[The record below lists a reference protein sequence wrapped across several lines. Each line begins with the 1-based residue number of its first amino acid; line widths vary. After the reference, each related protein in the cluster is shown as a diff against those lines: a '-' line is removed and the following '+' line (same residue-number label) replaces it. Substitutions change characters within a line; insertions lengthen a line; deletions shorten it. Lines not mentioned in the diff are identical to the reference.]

1 MATSVALDEGW
12 EIPFVGSLEAFRA
25 WARSDDFPD
34 RGRIDYLAGR
44 IEVDMSPEDYYAHGG
59 LKIEVIGVLRD
70 LVKAGDLG
78 DLRSDRTR
86 VSTPEADLSAEPDLV
101 FISFETF
108 ASGRARLVP
117 KVTEEADRYVEVE
130 GAPDLVVEIVSDRS
144 VVKDTVRLLA
154 AYWQAG
160 IPEYWLMDARG
171 NELVFRIYR
180 HGLSGYE
187 PAPTGAEGYQHS
199 RVFDRWFRLAR
210 RRDRCGGW
218 AFDLET
224 QLGVAGP

>member
-1 MATSVALDEGW
+1 MAVSVALDEDT
-12 EIPFVGSLEAFRA
+12 EIPFVSSLEAFRA
-25 WARSDDFPD
+25 WARSSDFPD

-44 IEVDMSPEDYYAHGG
+44 IEVDRSPEDYYAHGG
-59 LKIEVIGVLRD
+59 LKVEVIGVLAG
-70 LVKAGDLG
+70 LAKACDLG
-78 DLRSDRTR
+78 DVRSDRTR
-86 VSTPEADLSAEPDLV
+86 VSMPEADLSAEPDVV

-117 KVTEEADRYVEVE
+117 KVTEEADRFVEVE

-144 VVKDTVRLLA
+144 VIKDTVRLLA

-160 IPEYWLMDARG
+160 IPEYWLMDARSE
-171 NELVFRIYR
+171 ELVFRIQQ
-180 HGLSGYE
+180 HGPLAYE
-187 PAPTGAEGYQHS
+187 PAPADPEGFQHS

-210 RRDRCGGW
+210 RRDRRGGW

-224 QLGVAGP
+224 QKRSP